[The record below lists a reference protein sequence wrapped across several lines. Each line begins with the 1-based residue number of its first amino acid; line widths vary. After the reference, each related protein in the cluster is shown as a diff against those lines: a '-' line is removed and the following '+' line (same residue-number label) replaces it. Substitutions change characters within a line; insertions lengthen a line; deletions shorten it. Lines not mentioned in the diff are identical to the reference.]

1 MLRKLYHWT
10 LRLAGH
16 RRAAPALAAVSFAES
31 AFFPVPPDVMLAP
44 MVLARPD
51 RAYVYAAICTL
62 GSVLGGVAGYM
73 IGYFLEPVGLWLL
86 GAMGKADVFAA
97 SQATFNQHGV
107 WAVAVGGF
115 TPLPYKVVT
124 IASGIFGFSF
134 PLFILLSVL
143 TRGARFFMV
152 AFVVRTFGPA
162 MLAVVERRLLTFTII
177 GAALMVAGFAAAALL

>member
-10 LRLAGH
+10 LRLAAH
-16 RRAAPALAAVSFAES
+16 RRAVPALAAVSFAES

-62 GSVLGGVAGYM
+62 GSVLGGIAGYL
-73 IGYFLEPVGLWLL
+73 IGYFLEPAGLWLL

-97 SQATFNQHGV
+97 SQVTFNEHGV
-107 WAVAVGGF
+107 WAVAIGGF

-162 MLAVVERRLLTFTII
+162 MLAVVERRLLTFTVI
-177 GAALMVAGFAAAALL
+177 GAALMAAGFAAAALL

>member
-16 RRAAPALAAVSFAES
+16 RRAVPALAAVSFAES

-51 RAYVYAAICTL
+51 RAYIYAAICTF
-62 GSVLGGVAGYM
+62 GSVLGGVAGYL

-97 SQATFNQHGV
+97 SEATFNEHGV
-107 WAVAVGGF
+107 WAVAIGGF

-152 AFVVRTFGPA
+152 AFVVKTFGPA
-162 MLAVVERRLLTFTII
+162 MLAVVERRLLTFTVI
-177 GAALMVAGFAAAALL
+177 GAALMAAGFAAAALL

>member
-16 RRAAPALAAVSFAES
+16 RRAVPALAAVSFAES

-62 GSVLGGVAGYM
+62 GSALGGVAGYL

-86 GAMGKADVFAA
+86 GAMGKTDVFAA
-97 SQATFNQHGV
+97 SQATFNEHGV
-107 WAVAVGGF
+107 WAVAIGGF

-162 MLAVVERRLLTFTII
+162 MLEVVERRLLTFTVI
-177 GAALMVAGFAAAALL
+177 GAALMAAGFAAAALL